1 MSNRV
6 MVDVTTFISAE
17 EFILSQNSRQPARP
31 RDPFAQ
37 QCYAELVQS
46 LIYFDEVLVPHPTKL
61 NPVAVDYGT
70 YPRILRH
77 LFDLRIAVPMAIGPQ
92 DRPALD
98 AAEAAAMETLKTT
111 GVETM
116 LRFIDKTRRADREV
130 QERGGG
136 QRMLANIAAWADY
149 QWENV
154 RIDDHHRA
162 RIGGADGVELDA
174 FGQWARAS
182 SFAMEGQ
189 FRNLIADTHQQ
200 LWLIA
205 TLVRSLRYSARAK
218 VNGVAYTPHPLR
230 RDFSV
235 MFDLFD
241 DGVPENTIEEVISA
255 VRGIPSDI
263 RKVAGPRE
271 GRRLQL
277 LEYQLPLL
285 GGRLWSLQDRG
296 RSSADRWLEM
306 VCGRIDEYRSR
317 AVDFRRALSRCDT
330 EEEAR
335 RLELDVEGVRDQLLR
350 HLGLDSAERNATED
364 GLIETVAS
372 VAEWGT
378 GVPVTR
384 PLRLAMVPFRRHAGN
399 LEGLHQKFLY
409 REFVRE
415 MRAG

>member
-1 MSNRV
+1 

-17 EFILSQNSRQPARP
+17 EFILSQNHRSPARP

-37 QCYAELVQS
+37 QSYAELVQS

-61 NPVAVDYGT
+61 DPVAADYGDF
-70 YPRILRH
+70 PRILRH
-77 LFDLRIAVPMAIGPQ
+77 LFDLRIAVPMSIRPS
-92 DRPALD
+92 DEPALV
-98 AAEAAAMETLKTT
+98 ATERTAVETLKTT

-116 LRFIDKTRRADREV
+116 LRFIDKTRRADHEV
-130 QERGGG
+130 QGHGGG
-136 QRMLANIAAWADY
+136 QRMLAKIAAWADY
-149 QWENV
+149 QSENV
-154 RIDDHHRA
+154 KNESHHGA
-162 RIGGADGVELDA
+162 RIGMGGGADGVERDP

-189 FRNLIADTHQQ
+189 FRSLIDDSEQQ

-241 DGVPENTIEEVISA
+241 DGVPVTTIEEVISA
-255 VRGIPSDI
+255 VRGIPSEI
-263 RKVAGPRE
+263 RKIAGSRQ

-285 GGRLWSLQDRG
+285 GGRLWSLRDRG
-296 RSSADRWLEM
+296 RLSDERWLEM
-306 VCGRIDEYRSR
+306 ICGRIDEYRSR

-350 HLGLDSAERNATED
+350 RLGLESAERNEMEA
-364 GLIETVAS
+364 GLIDAVAS
-372 VAEWGT
+372 VAELGT
-378 GVPVTR
+378 GIPITR
-384 PLRLAMVPFRRHAGN
+384 SLRLALVPLRRYSGT
-399 LEGLHQKFLY
+399 LESLHQKFLY
-409 REFVRE
+409 REFVRG
-415 MRAG
+415 M

>member
-6 MVDVTTFISAE
+6 MVDITTFISAE
-17 EFILSQNSRQPARP
+17 EFILSQNHSSPSRP

-61 NPVAVDYGT
+61 NPIPADYGDL
-70 YPRILRH
+70 PRILRH
-77 LFDLRIAVPMAIGPQ
+77 LFDLRIALPMSIGPGE
-92 DRPALD
+92 
-98 AAEAAAMETLKTT
+98 EAALITAEHTAMETLKTT

-154 RIDDHHRA
+154 RIEGHHRA
-162 RIGGADGVELDA
+162 RISGADGVELDP

-189 FRNLIADTHQQ
+189 FRSLIADSEQQ

-218 VNGVAYTPHPLR
+218 VKNVAYTPHPLR

-241 DGVPENTIEEVISA
+241 DGVAESAIEEVISA
-255 VRGIPSDI
+255 VRGIPSEI
-263 RKVAGPRE
+263 RKVAGARQ
-271 GRRLQL
+271 GRRLQM

-285 GGRLWSLQDRG
+285 GGRLWSLRDRG
-296 RSSADRWLEM
+296 RFTDERWLQM
-306 VCGRIDEYRSR
+306 ICGRIAPDRG
-317 AVDFRRALSRCDT
+317 RRIGR
-330 EEEAR
+330 
-335 RLELDVEGVRDQLLR
+335 G
-350 HLGLDSAERNATED
+350 
-364 GLIETVAS
+364 
-372 VAEWGT
+372 
-378 GVPVTR
+378 
-384 PLRLAMVPFRRHAGN
+384 AG
-399 LEGLHQKFLY
+399 
-409 REFVRE
+409 
-415 MRAG
+415 RAGDTDHPAASARLGPLPAVFRNLGEPAPEVSLPRVRQRHVRPPGTATCGSWRGGWWRRGARLPWWRFARFP

>member
-17 EFILSQNSRQPARP
+17 EFILSQNHSSPSRP

-61 NPVAVDYGT
+61 HPVPADYGDF
-70 YPRILRH
+70 PRILRH
-77 LFDLRIAVPMAIGPQ
+77 LFDLRIAVPMSIAPSEES
-92 DRPALD
+92 ALV
-98 AAEAAAMETLKTT
+98 AAERTAMETLKTT

-136 QRMLANIAAWADY
+136 QRMLANIAAWSNY

-154 RIDDHHRA
+154 RIEGHHRA
-162 RIGGADGVELDA
+162 RIGGVDGVELDP

-189 FRNLIADTHQQ
+189 FRSLIADSEQQ

-205 TLVRSLRYSARAK
+205 TLVRSLRYSTRAK
-218 VNGVAYTPHPLR
+218 VKSVAYTPHPLR

-241 DGVPENTIEEVISA
+241 DGVSESAIEEVISA
-255 VRGIPSDI
+255 VRGIPSEI
-263 RKVAGPRE
+263 RKVAGARQ
-271 GRRLQL
+271 GRRLQM

-285 GGRLWSLQDRG
+285 GGRLWSLRDRG
-296 RSSADRWLEM
+296 RFSDERWLQM
-306 VCGRIDEYRSR
+306 ICGRIDEYRSR

-350 HLGLDSAERNATED
+350 RLGLESAEPNETETT
-364 GLIETVAS
+364 LIEAAAS
-372 VAEWGT
+372 VAELVGP
-378 GVPVTR
+378 GIPITR
-384 PLRLAMVPFRRHAGN
+384 PLRLALVPFRRYSGT
-399 LEGLHQKFLY
+399 LESLHQKFLY
-409 REFVRE
+409 REFVSG
-415 MRAG
+415 M